1 MMRET
6 STLEVR
12 SQPSADWN
20 DFVRAHPGT
29 STYLLSDWALLA
41 REVFG
46 HEAFFIEARTGE
58 GSLLGVLP
66 LVRQKSLLFGNF
78 ATSVP
83 FFNYG
88 GALAD
93 SAELAARLMEHA
105 RELAEGL
112 GCNYVEFRDA
122 QPREGNWRV
131 RTDKVTMILDLPAD
145 FASLSKQLGAKLR
158 SQVKRSEREHPSTRV
173 GGLDLVDDFY
183 GVFCDNMRQLGTP
196 VYPRRFFEAI
206 LKRFPRETAV
216 VVVDRAGKPAAAA
229 FLVFSS
235 QRAEIPWAACR
246 ADAKP
251 LGFNMR
257 LYWEVL
263 GVVVSRGCTSF
274 DFGRST
280 ADSGTFQFK
289 KQWGARPVQLY
300 WHRWER
306 GRAGVESSAPLAE
319 SRAMQLAVSVWQR
332 LPLSLTNA
340 IGPWVSPHL
349 PW

>member
-1 MMRET
+1 MQEPAL
-6 STLEVR
+6 TLVTR
-12 SQPSADWN
+12 DRPGVGWN
-20 DFVRAHPGT
+20 EFVRARA
-29 STYLLSDWALLA
+29 SASIYLLSEWTLLA

-46 HEAFFIEARTGE
+46 HDAFFIEARDAG
-58 GSLLGVLP
+58 GNLAGVLP
-66 LVRQKSLLFGNF
+66 MVRQKSLLFGNF

-93 SAELAARLMEHA
+93 SPDLARRLMEHA
-105 RELAEGL
+105 REHAERL

-122 QPREGNWRV
+122 QPREGEWQV
-131 RTDKVTMILDLPAD
+131 RLDKVTMILDLPAD
-145 FASLSKQLGAKLR
+145 FAALSKQLGAKLR
-158 SQVKRSEREHPSTRV
+158 SQVKRADRESPTTRV
-173 GGLDLVDDFY
+173 GGRDLLDGFY
-183 GVFCDNMRQLGTP
+183 EVFCENMRQLGTP

-206 LKRFPRETAV
+206 LTRFPDEAAILV
-216 VVVDRAGKPAAAA
+216 VERAGKPAAAA
-229 FLVFSS
+229 FLIFANG
-235 QRAEIPWAACR
+235 RAEIPWAACR
-246 ADAKP
+246 SDAKP
-251 LGFNMR
+251 LGFNMK

-263 GVVVSRGCTSF
+263 GVAITRGCTAF

-289 KQWGARPVQLY
+289 KQWGAKPVQLH

-306 GRAGVESSAPLAE
+306 GRTAAEASGPLSE
-319 SRAMQLAVSVWQR
+319 SRAMRLAVSVWQR
-332 LPLSLTNA
+332 LPLSLTNT